1 MCCTGNTQGRKEQIN
16 WYCYTWTDWKKKQLK
31 KATEKIGKVLSD
43 KHTVCGGI
51 AYKFVERNDKHC
63 DGTGGGTQIVA
74 GTFIIQRALSFTL
87 FVKKM

>member
-1 MCCTGNTQGRKEQIN
+1 M
-16 WYCYTWTDWKKKQLK
+16 
-31 KATEKIGKVLSD
+31 LSD